1 MLVFNL
7 ARWEAGLVV
16 AAGNPRR
23 IRGVRDLARS
33 DVAFARRQDGAA
45 AQDLVERL
53 LRRDGIRPE
62 RVARHGLVAGG
73 HAEVARLVALGAA
86 DVGIALATVARAHG
100 LDFLPLA
107 EERFDL
113 VVAKE
118 LSSDPRVVRLLETIA
133 SRTFRRE
140 LESLGGHVARDAGK
154 LIAETRPVT

>member
-1 MLVFNL
+1 
-7 ARWEAGLVV
+7 
-16 AAGNPRR
+16 
-23 IRGVRDLARS
+23 VRDRARS
-33 DVAFARRQDGAA
+33 DVAFVRRDDGAA

-53 LRRDGIRPE
+53 LRREGIQPATA
-62 RVARHGLVAGG
+62 ARHGVVAGG
-73 HAEVARLVALGAA
+73 HAEVARLIALGAG

-118 LSSDPRVVRLLETIA
+118 LSSDPRVVRLLETMS

-140 LESLGGHVARDAGK
+140 MESLGGHVARDAGK
-154 LIAETRPVT
+154 LIAETRPIA